1 MPKIGTLDFTG
12 ISGHKYTFNVYPK
25 DREHKEKEAVYVVT
39 HRTIKADGTVDHYV
53 LYAGETANVKNELLN
68 HPKESCFQREAA
80 NCVCV
85 YWEDHEITRRKIA
98 DDLRNFYHPPC
109 NDF

>member
-25 DREHKEKEAVYVVT
+25 NRDHKEKEAVYVVT
-39 HRTIKADGTVDHYV
+39 HRTIKADASVNHNV
-53 LYAGETANVKNELLN
+53 IFVGETTNLKSEFANHK
-68 HPKESCFQREAA
+68 KDACFEREVA
-80 NCVCV
+80 NCICV
-85 YWEDHEITRRKIA
+85 YWEDHVETRVKIA

>member
-25 DREHKEKEAVYVVT
+25 NREHKEKEAVYVVT
-39 HRTIKADGTVDHYV
+39 HRMIKADAAVDHLV
-53 LYAGETANVKNELLN
+53 IFVGETTNLS
-68 HPKESCFQREAA
+68 KEFAKHTKEVCFEREVA
-80 NCVCV
+80 NCICV
-85 YWEDHEITRRKIA
+85 YWEDHKETRTKIA

>member
-25 DREHKEKEAVYVVT
+25 NREHKEKEAVYVVT
-39 HRTIKADGTVDHYV
+39 HRTIKADAAVDHLV
-53 LYAGETANVKNELLN
+53 IFVGESTNLRKEFTK
-68 HPKESCFQREAA
+68 HPKDACFEREVA
-80 NCVCV
+80 NCICV
-85 YWEDHEITRRKIA
+85 VLGRPPGDRTKIA

>member
-12 ISGHKYTFNVYPK
+12 ISGHKYTFNVYPLN
-25 DREHKEKEAVYVVT
+25 REHKEKEAVYVVT
-39 HRTIKADGTVDHYV
+39 HRTIKADASVDH
-53 LYAGETANVKNELLN
+53 ELIFIGATDN
-68 HPKESCFQREAA
+68 IKKTIEKHPRKACFEKEVA

-85 YWEDHEITRRKIA
+85 YWEDHADTRQKIS
-98 DDLRNFYHPPC
+98 DDLKNFYHPPC